1 MMMHGPGMGGP
12 TGRYSRSMTKPD
24 EPARKTDM
32 RTVRRVAASFRPYLR
47 EALIVF
53 AAIVVIG
60 VMGIINPLM
69 LKYSISIGFGQQ
81 RFDLLV
87 VFVAVMVIVPI
98 ITGLIGI
105 GQTYLNTRIGQQ
117 VMRDFR
123 NQLYTH
129 LQQMPLKF
137 FTDTRTGEIQSRLSN
152 DVGGVQMVVTDTA
165 TSTIS
170 NLTTVISTVVGMLFL
185 SWQLTLL
192 SLGLLPVFIFLTTRV
207 GAVRR
212 EVSKETQESLAEMSS
227 MVQETLSVSGVL
239 LTKTFG
245 RQRQEVARFDKEN
258 QRLVNLQIRQQ
269 MVGRWFMMLISTFFS
284 IIPALVYLLAGYIA
298 FGPGHSSSPTQVAEI
313 VGTMVAFTTLQT
325 RLFFPLGALLN
336 VQVELQG
343 AFALFERIFEYLDM
357 PLQIVD
363 RPGATSLTPAQVKGD
378 VAFDD
383 VTFRYRTE
391 VERPALDDVSFM
403 APAGKLTALVGPS
416 GAGKTTITYLVP
428 RLYDVE
434 RGAVEIDGRNVRD
447 IKLESLGELI
457 GVVTQETY
465 LFHTTIRENLRYAKP
480 DATDEEL
487 ERAARAAAIH
497 ERIAELPEG
506 YDTIVGER
514 GYKLS
519 GGEKQRIAIARVIL
533 KDPRILILDEAT
545 SALDTHSERLIQTAL
560 ETVMQGRTTIAIAHR
575 LSTILAA
582 DQILVVDGGRIV
594 ERGTHPELLAQGG
607 LYARLYEEQFTSA
620 QELAALSGQEVEEAI
635 SADALLAPRM
645 EMVSD

>member
-24 EPARKTDM
+24 EPPRKTDM

-212 EVSKETQESLAEMSS
+212 EVS
-227 MVQETLSVSGVL
+227 
-239 LTKTFG
+239 
-245 RQRQEVARFDKEN
+245 
-258 QRLVNLQIRQQ
+258 
-269 MVGRWFMMLISTFFS
+269 
-284 IIPALVYLLAGYIA
+284 
-298 FGPGHSSSPTQVAEI
+298 
-313 VGTMVAFTTLQT
+313 
-325 RLFFPLGALLN
+325 
-336 VQVELQG
+336 
-343 AFALFERIFEYLDM
+343 
-357 PLQIVD
+357 
-363 RPGATSLTPAQVKGD
+363 
-378 VAFDD
+378 
-383 VTFRYRTE
+383 
-391 VERPALDDVSFM
+391 
-403 APAGKLTALVGPS
+403 
-416 GAGKTTITYLVP
+416 
-428 RLYDVE
+428 
-434 RGAVEIDGRNVRD
+434 
-447 IKLESLGELI
+447 
-457 GVVTQETY
+457 
-465 LFHTTIRENLRYAKP
+465 
-480 DATDEEL
+480 
-487 ERAARAAAIH
+487 
-497 ERIAELPEG
+497 
-506 YDTIVGER
+506 
-514 GYKLS
+514 
-519 GGEKQRIAIARVIL
+519 
-533 KDPRILILDEAT
+533 
-545 SALDTHSERLIQTAL
+545 
-560 ETVMQGRTTIAIAHR
+560 
-575 LSTILAA
+575 
-582 DQILVVDGGRIV
+582 
-594 ERGTHPELLAQGG
+594 
-607 LYARLYEEQFTSA
+607 
-620 QELAALSGQEVEEAI
+620 
-635 SADALLAPRM
+635 
-645 EMVSD
+645 